1 MEATPQSMPG
11 GGEVEEPHAAD
22 ATPPAAGP
30 APPAPAA
37 PPAAAPPA
45 AARPAAAAAA
55 YAELTTRRGRVHALE
70 AELAETHRRANEAIA
85 AAQERVYWLDRWH
98 VDLNALMLRR
108 SAVGARAVLR
118 ALRGM
123 LRALRR
129 FTRAIR

>member
-22 ATPPAAGP
+22 ATPAAGP
-30 APPAPAA
+30 APPAPA
-37 PPAAAPPA
+37 PDAAPDV
-45 AARPAAAAAA
+45 AA
-55 YAELTTRRGRVHALE
+55 YAELATLRGRVLALE
-70 AELAETHRRANEAIA
+70 AELAETHRRANAAIA

-108 SAVGARAVLR
+108 WAVASRAVLR

>member
-30 APPAPAA
+30 APPAPA
-37 PPAAAPPA
+37 PPAPAPD
-45 AARPAAAAAA
+45 AAAA
-55 YAELTTRRGRVHALE
+55 YAELATLRGRVLALE
-70 AELAETHRRANEAIA
+70 AELAETHRRANTAIA

-108 SAVGARAVLR
+108 SAVAARAVLR

>member
-11 GGEVEEPHAAD
+11 VGEVEDPV
-22 ATPPAAGP
+22 AGD
-30 APPAPAA
+30 
-37 PPAAAPPA
+37 A
-45 AARPAAAAAA
+45 AARPAAATAAAAVTAA
-55 YAELTTRRGRVHALE
+55 YAELATLRGRILALE
-70 AELAETHRRANEAIA
+70 AELAETHRRANAAIA

-108 SAVGARAVLR
+108 SAVAARAVLR